1 MEEWT
6 RTWLKEQRQK
16 GEKCIEIKEIQG
28 KPYVY
33 RSTSVYD
40 RTTRSPKKVSTYLGR
55 LTKEHGL
62 IAKGTRGKGT
72 PIKPRNVYEHG
83 NAALMAEELGELIP
97 VFREAFPTC
106 WQEIVA
112 LTFTRTAVYTP
123 LARVGDTWGKLDNVL
138 RITPDCDPGA
148 LSRVLT
154 AIGSD
159 HAAQQAMFQHLSTQA
174 HQLVYDLSFVFS
186 RSDIFNLG
194 EFSNNTDNVWLR
206 QINIALS
213 ISTDTRLPTM
223 FRVLPGTVGDAATL
237 IASLTESDTA
247 RTTLVLDRRTVSEAN
262 ETLLREKT
270 IPFVVLQRR
279 NNARYATRI
288 HLTDHFFY
296 HKRLIRAGKR
306 EINGL
311 TLYLYEDA
319 DLEIEEKKTLYRLLE
334 VGQIDRE
341 TLNQRMKRAGRILLL
356 SSIVADP
363 QEVYELYKSR
373 NTVEDHFDAL
383 KSLILADKPYL
394 QDTTAIFGHIFIGF
408 LCSYLY
414 CRIQNRI
421 EQAGLSA
428 HLSPEGLLLKLSKV
442 YAVDSG
448 DEKRITEVPE
458 HIQGIAGR
466 LHIDIS

>member
-1 MEEWT
+1 MEEWA

-33 RSTSVYD
+33 RSTSIYD

-62 IAKGTRGKGT
+62 IPKGTRGAGT
-72 PIKPRNVYEHG
+72 PIQPRNVYEHG
-83 NAALMAEELGELIP
+83 NAALIAEELGELIP
-97 VFREAFPTC
+97 ALREAFPTC

-159 HAAQQAMFQHLSTQA
+159 HAAQQAVFRHLSTQA

-186 RSDIFNLG
+186 RSDIFNLS
-194 EFSNNTDNVWLR
+194 EFSNNTDNTWLR
-206 QINIALS
+206 QITIALS
-213 ISTDTRLPTM
+213 IEVDTRLPTM

-247 RTTLVLDRRTVSEAN
+247 RTTLVLDRRAVSEAN
-262 ETLLREKT
+262 ETLLREKA

-311 TLYLYEDA
+311 KLYLYEDA
-319 DLEIEEKKTLYRLLE
+319 DLKIEEKKTLYRLLE
-334 VGQIDRE
+334 VGHIERE
-341 TLNQRMKRAGRILLL
+341 TLNQHLKRAGRIMLL

-383 KSLILADKPYL
+383 KSLILADRPYL
-394 QDTTAIFGHIFIGF
+394 QDATAIFGHIFIGF

-428 HLSPEGLLLKLSKV
+428 HLTPEGLLLKLSKV
-442 YAVDSG
+442 YAMDSG